1 MGTKPVY
8 KTLRFEQSGVTDK
21 VQKISQR
28 KTEDSGLLC
37 CDAVSLG
44 QFPEIFKDP

>member
-8 KTLRFEQSGVTDK
+8 KILWFGQSGVTDK
-21 VQKISQR
+21 SKNQPKKQWVFRS
-28 KTEDSGLLC
+28 SGC
-37 CDAVSLG
+37 GAVSLG